1 MTVEGG
7 RPRLWTEAALTDLHH
22 RLTAIPCPVGVERP
36 SVRELEDALEACFW
50 ASLQT
55 DEMRPTVGTLVF
67 ASPES
72 CTQYIRLA
80 QPEELADLRK
90 TLPATRAATSALALQ
105 GGRIW
110 GVALTLPTNAILLS
124 ILGPGR
130 VLFRAGNQSVACL
143 ADGLVHL
150 VSNPRI
156 PTDGIA
162 AGDLAH
168 AKLVELLQELSI
180 PMRRLGHGGAVITTS
195 HGLDGLVADHELH
208 SDQRIRNWAPETDDE
223 TEPRRAPDDEVAQ
236 SQAEQAR
243 AHRLLMERGVRE
255 SIAQLS
261 AVDGVV
267 VLDQA
272 DPPSVL
278 AFGAKI
284 IGGGR
289 ENTVLRIELFEFP
302 DYRPKFVRLE
312 KLGGTRHQ
320 SAARYAANHVGALVL
335 VVSQDGRSSIMHSV
349 LDENGAVAVRVYRG
363 FEQAIPL
370 DADTLRFGHYVQ
382 ATPRMSAQFTLS
394 ALSDTS
400 FTTS

>member
-1 MTVEGG
+1 M
-7 RPRLWTEAALTDLHH
+7 LADLHG
-22 RLTAIPCPVGVERP
+22 RLSSIPCPAGVERP
-36 SVRELEDALEACFW
+36 SVNELEDALEACFW

-55 DEMRPTVGTLVF
+55 DETRPTVGTLVF

-72 CTQYIRLA
+72 CTQFIRLA

-90 TLPATRAATSALALQ
+90 TLPATQAATSALALQ
-105 GGRIW
+105 QGRIW

-130 VLFRAGNQSVACL
+130 VLFRAGNQSIACF

-156 PTDGIA
+156 PTDRIA
-162 AGDLAH
+162 AGDAAR

-195 HGLDGLVADHELH
+195 HGLDGLVAGHELH
-208 SDQRIRNWAPETDDE
+208 SEQRIRNWAPEAHVEAEPSSEMDDE
-223 TEPRRAPDDEVAQ
+223 TVQ

-289 ENTVLRIELFEFP
+289 ESSVLRIELFEFP
-302 DYRPKFVRLE
+302 NYRPTFARLE

-320 SAARYAANHVGALVL
+320 SAARYAANHVGVLVL
-335 VVSQDGRSSIMHSV
+335 VVSQDGRSSIMHSSSDDLGMV
-349 LDENGAVAVRVYRG
+349 TVRVYRG

-370 DADTLRFGHYVQ
+370 DADTLRFGHYVH
-382 ATPRMSAQFTLS
+382 ATPRLSAQFTLS
-394 ALSDTS
+394 ALGDTS
-400 FTTS
+400 FTSG